1 MKQTQRLFSGLIG
14 LAMMVAFAANVN
26 AQEAPAGSAK
36 VLYINGSARWSQ
48 GSTGIWQPLKVGDI
62 LRSGALIQTAGNDSY
77 VDLILNNEKAMG
89 RLPGTST
96 LSTSPAAGSGGG
108 GGAKGAK
115 QDTIRVY
122 ADTVLAIDKLTYYQ
136 TGADTVSET
145 QLDLKAGK
153 IYGTVKHLSP
163 ASRYEIKIPTGV
175 AGIRGT
181 TYFVTADGIVGVLD
195 GEVWVSYVGPDGTVQ
210 TQRVVAGEQFDVK
223 TGTLSPVQPPA
234 NPAPPFIGTTPE
246 IFAIDH
252 TTIFVSPAVIIPTDG

>member
-1 MKQTQRLFSGLIG
+1 MKQTQRLFSSLVG
-14 LAMMVAFAANVN
+14 LAILIAFTATVQ

-36 VLYINGSARWSQ
+36 VIDIKGSARWSQ
-48 GSTGIWQPLKVGDI
+48 GSTGIWQPLRVGDI
-62 LRSGALIQTAGNDSY
+62 LRSGALIQTAGGDSY

-89 RLPGTST
+89 RPPGTSM
-96 LSTSPAAGSGGG
+96 LSTAPTAGAGGGSG
-108 GGAKGAK
+108 KGAK
-115 QDTIRVY
+115 QDLIRVY

-223 TGTLSPVQPPA
+223 TGTLSPVQPPP
-234 NPAPPFIGTTPE
+234 NTVPPIFGSTPE

-252 TTIFVSPAVIIPTDG
+252 TTIFVSPATIVPIDG